1 MIAVAGIV
9 TTPSSSMEADHP
21 IQTVGAGPGGV
32 VHPGGHVQAGQGKAH
47 PGADLA
53 GEGKV
58 MPEYVKVNA
67 RSVR

>member
-1 MIAVAGIV
+1 
-9 TTPSSSMEADHP
+9 MEADPP

-58 MPEYVKVNA
+58 MPEHFKVNA